1 MYTGHWLHLS
11 VRILL
16 ADSCDIFLLIA
27 NHFGGPGSAVSFVY
41 VYMCPYNILVVFWF
55 VFKDKGHSS

>member
-1 MYTGHWLHLS
+1 MMYTGHWLHLS

-16 ADSCDIFLLIA
+16 ADSCDIFLLIV

-41 VYMCPYNILVVFWF
+41 VCMSPYNILVVF
-55 VFKDKGHSS
+55 